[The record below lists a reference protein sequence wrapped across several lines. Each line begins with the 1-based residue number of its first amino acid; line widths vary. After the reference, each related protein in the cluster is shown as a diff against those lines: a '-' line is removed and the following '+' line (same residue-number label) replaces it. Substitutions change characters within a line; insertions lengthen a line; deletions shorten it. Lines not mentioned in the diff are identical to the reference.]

1 MTALFWILCVGM
13 AVFALAFVLPPLL
26 RGKSTEPIVDSA
38 QAATNKTDSRELD
51 SREQR
56 TSRVDPRKR
65 RALDK
70 ARDAGVLDQDE
81 YQRKLAELS
90 GPAAVPSS
98 AHKRDPVL
106 PVVLTVLLPFAA
118 FALYHHLGEPQ
129 ALDPGKRASNTSA
142 QARLVAPGTPAPAA
156 GADGGA
162 DPAAA
167 PNMDQAVAG
176 LAERM
181 RESPD
186 DLDGWM
192 LLGRAYK
199 TMERFAPAREAF
211 ANAMRLAPDD
221 PDVMVEFAEASALS
235 SESKRL
241 GGESLLLI
249 QRALGIEPEH
259 QRGLWLLGI
268 SSMQAGVPSEAVAV
282 WERLLPLVDESARE
296 SLLSQIDS
304 ARASAGLAPREPA
317 AAPEPAIAANAPTG
331 AAPATSAPPP
341 ATTPVAPVGN
351 ADAAGAAR
359 LVVDVDIDPALK
371 LQIGASDVLFVYARA
386 ANGPRM
392 PLAIQRLSA
401 GDLPTRVVLDDSTS
415 MMPTMKLSLMPEVVV
430 GARISKSGQATPQPG
445 DFETVSA
452 PMSNRSSAPLSLVID
467 KVVP

>member
-1 MTALFWILCVGM
+1 MTALFWILCTGM

-26 RGKSTEPIVDSA
+26 RDASADSTGESPQSAPGKT
-38 QAATNKTDSRELD
+38 AAGKPGAT
-51 SREQR
+51 
-56 TSRVDPRKR
+56 RVDPRKR
-65 RALDK
+65 RALEK
-70 ARDAGVLDQDE
+70 ARDAGVLDQAE
-81 YQRKLAELS
+81 YQRKLAALA
-90 GPAAVPSS
+90 GPDAAADSPS
-98 AHKRDPVL
+98 KRDPTL
-106 PVVLTVLLPFAA
+106 PIVLTVLLPFAA

-129 ALDPGKRASNTSA
+129 ALDPEKRASTASA
-142 QARLVAPGTPAPAA
+142 QSRLVAPGTPAPPPSTSSSTDAT
-156 GADGGA
+156 G
-162 DPAAA
+162 A

-199 TMERFAPAREAF
+199 TMERFEPAREAL
-211 ANAMRLAPDD
+211 ANAIRLAPDN
-221 PDVMVEFAEASALS
+221 PDVMVEYAEASALA
-235 SESKRL
+235 SESRRL

-268 SSMQAGVPSEAVAV
+268 SSMQAGVPSKAVEV

-296 SLLSQIDS
+296 SLLTQIDS
-304 ARASAGLAPREPA
+304 ARESAGLPPREKSA
-317 AAPEPAIAANAPTG
+317 T
-331 AAPATSAPPP
+331 PATAADPRAATAPVT
-341 ATTPVAPVGN
+341 AQTTPAPVSN
-351 ADAAGAAR
+351 PAQTSADEDAAGTAR
-359 LVVDVDIDPALK
+359 LVVNVDIDPALK
-371 LQIGASDVLFVYARA
+371 SKIGASDVLFVYARA

-401 GDLPTRVVLDDSTS
+401 ADLPARVVLDDSTS
-415 MMPTMKLSLMPEVVV
+415 MMPTMKLSLMPQVVV
-430 GARISKSGQATPQPG
+430 GARISKSGQATPQSG

-452 PMSNRSSAPLSLVID
+452 PVSNRSSAPLSLLID

>member
-26 RGKSTEPIVDSA
+26 RGASTEGAGESTQSTSA
-38 QAATNKTDSRELD
+38 KPASGKPGAT
-51 SREQR
+51 
-56 TSRVDPRKR
+56 RVDPRKR
-65 RALDK
+65 RALEK
-70 ARDAGVLDQDE
+70 ARDAGVLDQAE
-81 YQRKLAELS
+81 YQRKLAALS
-90 GPAAVPSS
+90 GADATTDSPSR
-98 AHKRDPVL
+98 RDPTL
-106 PVVLTVLLPFAA
+106 PIVLTVLLPFAA

-129 ALDPGKRASNTSA
+129 ALDPEKRASNAGA
-142 QARLVAPGTPAPAA
+142 QARLVAPGTPAP
-156 GADGGA
+156 
-162 DPAAA
+162 PASASTATDATAA

-199 TMERFAPAREAF
+199 TMERFEPAREAF
-211 ANAMRLAPDD
+211 ANAIRLAPDD

-268 SSMQAGVPSEAVAV
+268 SSMQAGVPGDAVEV

-304 ARASAGLAPREPA
+304 ARASAGLAPRDPA
-317 AAPEPAIAANAPTG
+317 ATTSLGVAANTPTAPTTPT
-331 AAPATSAPPP
+331 AAPSPAEKP
-341 ATTPVAPVGN
+341 ATEVAS
-351 ADAAGAAR
+351 ADADEAAR

-371 LQIGASDVLFVYARA
+371 SQIGASDVLFVYARA

-401 GDLPTRVVLDDSTS
+401 GQLPIRVVLDDSTA
-415 MMPTMKLSLMPEVVV
+415 MMPTMKLSLMPQVVI
-430 GARISKSGQATPQPG
+430 GARVSKSGQATPQPG

-452 PMSNRSSAPLSLVID
+452 PMSNRSSAPLSLLID